1 MYSSMK
7 NQIPLYL
14 RRMEKVNKIA
24 IHMWLALTIAS
35 LIYALFMIN
44 KEGWDAA
51 KENLFIPCIAFV
63 WYIFRR
69 TMQKRLERNAQNQSN
84 Q

>member
-1 MYSSMK
+1 
-7 NQIPLYL
+7 
-14 RRMEKVNKIA
+14 MEKVNKIA

-44 KEGWDAA
+44 KEGWELA
-51 KENLFIPCIAFV
+51 KNNLFIPCIAFV
-63 WYIFRR
+63 WYLFRR
-69 TMQKRLERNAQNQSN
+69 MMQKRLERNAQNNNN